1 MMENS
6 PFLSSELMKI
16 QELSTHTV
24 AEATLPPL
32 PPAPPQPS
40 LQSPSSA
47 ISRVCGVSAIP
58 TTGCAPQAKTNE
70 IINYRNEKHSMP
82 FVTPLHPSLM
92 VMKLRHVTNMTSLTS
107 R

>member
-24 AEATLPPL
+24 AVATLPPL

-40 LQSPSSA
+40 LQSHP
-47 ISRVCGVSAIP
+47 P
-58 TTGCAPQAKTNE
+58 E
-70 IINYRNEKHSMP
+70 P
-82 FVTPLHPSLM
+82 FHVFVVFLPSLPLG
-92 VMKLRHVTNMTSLTS
+92 VPLRQRLMKL
-107 R
+107 